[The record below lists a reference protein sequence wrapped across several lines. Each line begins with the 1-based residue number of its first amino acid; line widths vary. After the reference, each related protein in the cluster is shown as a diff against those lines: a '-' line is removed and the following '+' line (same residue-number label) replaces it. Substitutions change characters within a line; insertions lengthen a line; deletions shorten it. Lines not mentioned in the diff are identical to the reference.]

1 MGKIKKNLGVAR
13 MRTLAQTMQGLEL
26 TNKLTYCLPPAAD
39 RHAFTCTA
47 MQHVQCAVAAKWSIV
62 EMFQLGVNVHMLFV
76 I

>member
-1 MGKIKKNLGVAR
+1 MWKIKKSRCGQDAHIG
-13 MRTLAQTMQGLEL
+13 TDDGGLEL